1 MGAKIRMKT
10 QTITLNMLVNTVFE
24 WAYDNDLDLYKN
36 LDQAFD
42 ARKVRHGVT
51 EEQKT
56 YLRESN
62 LLLLNSPKELLAKA
76 IELGDYEDVLN
87 FRFAF
92 CINNDSTN
100 KGHGSYT
107 WKYSSFAPHPYSS
120 LIPIIDQQMLLL
132 DEKGLATC
140 RKSLNEEKHSH
151 FRYWM
156 KEFLKENNYYSLR
169 FFVQSTGNTR
179 CFDTLHLGNNESE
192 GYQLILQY
200 ILDYHICPDKHYSKV
215 EVPDFVNP
223 DNYQPRYITSS
234 GRFGGFNYLVYVTA
248 EELQEIYK
256 TKLNKRK
263 LNYLEKAFWGFVN
276 ACSKDKETKFYL
288 FLT

>member
-1 MGAKIRMKT
+1 MKT
-10 QTITLNMLVNTVFE
+10 KNLTLNMLLKTVFD
-24 WAYDNDLDLYKN
+24 WAYDHDLDLYKN
-36 LDQAFD
+36 LDHAFD
-42 ARKVRHGVT
+42 ERTVRNGVSG
-51 EEQKT
+51 EENT
-56 YLRESN
+56 FLRESN
-62 LLLLNSPKELLAKA
+62 LSLLNSPLELLAQA
-76 IELGDYEDVLN
+76 IELADYEDTLN

-92 CINNDSTN
+92 CINHHSTN

-107 WKYSSFAPHPYSS
+107 WKYSSCTPHPYSS
-120 LIPIIDQQMLLL
+120 LIPLIDQQMSLL
-132 DEKGLATC
+132 EQQGLAEF
-140 RKSLNEEKHSH
+140 RKSKNENKHSH

-156 KEFLKENNYYSLR
+156 KEFLKKDVYYSLR

-179 CFDTLHLGNNESE
+179 CFDTIHLGSNDSE
-192 GYQLILQY
+192 GYQLILHY
-200 ILDYHICPDKHYSKV
+200 ILDHYICPDKHYSKV

-223 DNYQPRYITSS
+223 DNYQPRYIKSS

-256 TKLNKRK
+256 TQLNKRK

-288 FLT
+288 YLT